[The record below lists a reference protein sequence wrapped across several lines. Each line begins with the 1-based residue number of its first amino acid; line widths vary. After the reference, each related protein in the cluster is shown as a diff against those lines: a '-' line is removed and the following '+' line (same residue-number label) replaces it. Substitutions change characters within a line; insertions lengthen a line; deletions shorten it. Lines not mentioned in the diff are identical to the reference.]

1 MLPAEYTPP
10 AETPTEEY
18 PLMLTSGRVML
29 HYNAGAMTR
38 HTKSLMNREPELFVQ
53 VNPQTA
59 ESYGVREQAEAL
71 VTTRRGEARARV
83 RLTRRIPP
91 GVLFMP
97 FHFPEMNLLTND
109 ALDPSAKIPE
119 YKVAA
124 CRIRPVEEGD
134 GHA

>member
-1 MLPAEYTPP
+1 
-10 AETPTEEY
+10 
-18 PLMLTSGRVML
+18 MLTSGRVVL

-38 HTKSLMNREPELFVQ
+38 RTKSLQEREPELFVQ
-53 VNPQTA
+53 INPQTA
-59 ESYGVREQAEAL
+59 ESFGIGEQAEAL
-71 VTTRRGEARARV
+71 VQTRRGEAKAKV
-83 RLTRRIPP
+83 RITRRIPP

-109 ALDPSAKIPE
+109 ALDPTAKIPE

-124 CRIRPVEEGD
+124 CRIRPAEDGD